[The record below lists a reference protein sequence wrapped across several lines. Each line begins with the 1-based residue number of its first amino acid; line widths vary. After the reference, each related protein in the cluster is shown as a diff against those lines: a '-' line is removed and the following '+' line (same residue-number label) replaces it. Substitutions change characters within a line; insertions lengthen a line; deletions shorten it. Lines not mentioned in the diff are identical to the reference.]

1 MGKMKLAL
9 MIVAIIGI
17 VVIAGSVLYYYVFYR
32 PGIKKA
38 DIALKTQQ
46 EQTQEQKFETARQ
59 EIIKF
64 DEEYWEIAEE
74 YTPLQEE
81 NNKKLKDLIRDVE
94 NNPNLDYSPA
104 SKNLTDK
111 INKDYSEYIQKFK
124 SLTIPNPLDE
134 FYYKKIEQFN
144 AFQSQNTD
152 KGQALR
158 VEAMQIQR
166 EVYREYG
173 LDDLI
178 QKWQED

>member
-1 MGKMKLAL
+1 MKIAL
-9 MIVAIIGI
+9 IIVAII
-17 VVIAGSVLYYYVFYR
+17 VMVAIAGSMIYYFVFFR
-32 PGIKKA
+32 PGIEKV
-38 DIALKTQQ
+38 DTALKTQQ
-46 EQTQEQKFETARQ
+46 EQTQEQKFEAVRQ

-74 YTPLQEE
+74 YRLLIEG
-81 NNKKLKDLIRDVE
+81 NNKKIDSLIKGAE
-94 NNPNLDYSPA
+94 NNPGLDYSPA
-104 SKNLTDK
+104 MENLADK
-111 INKDYSEYIQKFK
+111 ITKDYSKYIQKFK

-158 VEAMQIQR
+158 VDAMQIQR
-166 EVYREYG
+166 EIYREYG